1 MHVRSYWQ
9 FKAFDESKALQLQ
22 NELNISPIVA
32 RLLVQRGIDTYPR
45 AQGFLFGEVADLS
58 DPFLLGGIQAAVE
71 RINQAIKERE
81 KIIIYGDY
89 DVDGICSV
97 VLLKS
102 CFDRLGYPVDY
113 YVPGRFT
120 EGYGLNLDAVEKLA
134 RQGYSLVISVD
145 CGIKSVQ
152 EVQTAA
158 GFGLDI
164 IITDHHTPGE
174 ELPKAVAIVNPRID
188 GNEKNR
194 NLAGVGVAFKLAQAI
209 CRIRN
214 IDLDEYE
221 WLDLVALATIAD
233 IVPLTGDNR
242 IYVKYGL
249 EKIQKTKRIGL
260 QALITECGLQGRQ
273 LLPSHVGFALAPR
286 LNSAGRLQ
294 NAGTSIEL
302 LLARDKKTAEELV
315 HMLSEMNTERRAIEE
330 EIFKEAVAQ
339 IEKENMSHDR
349 VLVLGGED
357 WHQGV
362 TGIVAS
368 RLCDKYNRPSILIS
382 WDSQVGKGSGRSIIG
397 FDLYQALENC
407 SRYLVQFG
415 GHKLAAGLTMNKND
429 YQDFRRNINEWCEN
443 NYQIEEFRRRQ
454 FIDLE
459 VELDDIDRGLLNE
472 LQQFQPCG
480 EGNPIPVLALRN
492 TPVYSPTLVG
502 QGHFKGKVGSRRLA
516 AIAFNRADLMNC
528 PTSLCY
534 HDQVFELT
542 ENEFRGQKNLQLKIK
557 DMKPSYRPDILP
569 QSNSFSSG
577 LIRAVEKCLLEMD
590 ECRPVL
596 FICPTYRSLIRHVN
610 VLQSFFRP
618 DIIAE
623 LHGKLPTAKRKMNED
638 EFINGRNKIY
648 VMSVPYLRYFLE
660 NKQLPG
666 KLRLLVQAWP
676 DTIEENLLYWIRNCE
691 IETIEETIKNTEW
704 TAAHVIS
711 DYPGRTLIY
720 ANRKKTI
727 QNIVKQFPGS
737 KVEAGLAN
745 ISERRKIRQDF
756 WQTRSSALVTDG
768 AYSGCN
774 TYDLE
779 FDQILF
785 ADAPF
790 SHYEARFV
798 LEQVKED
805 CLTAGVLFTSRD
817 IKLNRNFLNRMYPEP
832 EILEAVLEYFQY
844 CEKNPINME
853 ITDLALMIG
862 KYVGK
867 AFSPFDLFPVLYILI
882 DLGLCQIDKKGSIIE
897 IKCKSVEKT
906 HLTTNRSPYYLEGKH
921 EKKAF
926 ARLVD
931 DLNKILI
938 G

>member
-1 MHVRSYWQ
+1 MHVKSYWQ

-32 RLLVQRGIDTYPR
+32 RLLVQRGIDNCSR
-45 AQGFLFGEVADLS
+45 AQSFLFGEVTDLS
-58 DPFLLGGIQAAVE
+58 DPFLLGGIQDAAR
-71 RINQAIKERE
+71 RINRAINENE

-102 CFDRLGYPVDY
+102 CFDRLGYSADY

-152 EVQTAA
+152 EVQSAA
-158 GFGLDI
+158 ALGLDI

-174 ELPKAVAIVNPRID
+174 KLPQAVAIVNPKID
-188 GNEKNR
+188 GNEKNL

-209 CRIRN
+209 CRTRN

-249 EKIQKTKRIGL
+249 IKIQKTKRIGL
-260 QALITECGLQGRQ
+260 RALITECGLQDRQ

-294 NAGTSIEL
+294 NAGISIEL

-315 HMLSEMNTERRAIEE
+315 HMLSEMNIERRAIEE
-330 EIFKEAVAQ
+330 VIFKEAVVQ

-349 VLVLGGED
+349 VLVLEGEK

-368 RLCDKYNRPSILIS
+368 RLCDRYNRPSILIS
-382 WDSQVGKGSGRSIIG
+382 WDGQLGKGSGRSIIG

-407 SRYLVQFG
+407 SEYLVQFG

-429 YQDFRRNINEWCEN
+429 YQDFKRIINEWCEN
-443 NYQIEEFRRRQ
+443 NYQIDELKRRQ

-459 VELDDIDRGLLNE
+459 VELEDIDRGLLSE
-472 LQQFQPCG
+472 LEQFQPCG

-492 TPVYSPTLVG
+492 TPVYSPVLVG

-557 DMKPSYRPDILP
+557 DMKPSYRPDML
-569 QSNSFSSG
+569 SKSDSFSSG
-577 LIRAVEKCLLEMD
+577 LIRAVEKCVLEID
-590 ECRPVL
+590 EYRPVL

-623 LHGKLPTAKRKMNED
+623 LHGKLPAAKRKMNED
-638 EFINGRNKIY
+638 EFIKGRNKIY
-648 VMSVPYLRYFLE
+648 VLSIPYLRYFLE
-660 NKQLPG
+660 HKHLPG
-666 KLRLLVQAWP
+666 KLRLLIQAWP
-676 DTIEENLLYWIRNCE
+676 DTIEKDLLYWIRDCE
-691 IETIEETIKNTEW
+691 IETIEENVKNAEW
-704 TAAHVIS
+704 TATPVIS

-720 ANRKKTI
+720 ANRKRTV
-727 QNIVKQFPGS
+727 QNIIKQFSGS
-737 KVEAGLAN
+737 KVEAGVAN
-745 ISERRKIRQDF
+745 INERRKIRQEF
-756 WQTRSSALVTDG
+756 WQTRNSTLVTDG

-774 TYDLE
+774 TYDLK
-779 FDQILF
+779 FDQVLF

-790 SHYEARFV
+790 SFFETRFV
-798 LEQVKED
+798 LEQIKDD
-805 CLTAGVLFTSRD
+805 CLTAGILFTPRD
-817 IKLNRNFLNRMYPEP
+817 INLNRNYLNRMYPEP
-832 EILEAVLEYFQY
+832 ELLQATLEYFQY
-844 CEKNPINME
+844 SGRNTINME
-853 ITDLALMIG
+853 AADLAAMIG

-867 AFSPFDLFPVLYILI
+867 EISPFDLFPVLYILI

-897 IKCKSVEKT
+897 IKYKNVENT
-906 HLTTNRSPYYLEGKH
+906 QLSINRSPYYLEGKC
-921 EKKAF
+921 EKQAF
-926 ARLVD
+926 IRLVD
-931 DLNKILI
+931 DLNKILV